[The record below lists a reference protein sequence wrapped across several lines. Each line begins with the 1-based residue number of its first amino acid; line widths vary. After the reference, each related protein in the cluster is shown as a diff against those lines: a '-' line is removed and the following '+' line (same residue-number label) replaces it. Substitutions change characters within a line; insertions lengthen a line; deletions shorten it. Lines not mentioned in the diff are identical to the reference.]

1 MILKL
6 YFQVGNW
13 LGCEGST
20 GYTVEATSGGSSAA
34 GILVEPGYL
43 AEEPL
48 ILSMQPVILPV
59 EPYILVLEAIKVG
72 VTLHLLARRQ
82 ANKAGATG
90 DT

>member
-13 LGCEGST
+13 LGCTWSTVEGS
-20 GYTVEATSGGSSAA
+20 SGGSSAA

-72 VTLHLLARRQ
+72 VTPHLLARRQ

>member
-13 LGCEGST
+13 LELE
-20 GYTVEATSGGSSAA
+20 GYTVGSGGSSGGSSAA

>member
-13 LGCEGST
+13 LGGEELVGVGGS
-20 GYTVEATSGGSSAA
+20 SGGSSAA

-59 EPYILVLEAIKVG
+59 EPYILVLEAIKGG

-82 ANKAGATG
+82 ANMAGATG

>member
-13 LGCEGST
+13 L

-48 ILSMQPVILPV
+48 ILSMQPVILP
-59 EPYILVLEAIKVG
+59 EKPYILVLEAIKVG
-72 VTLHLLARRQ
+72 VSLHLLARRQ
-82 ANKAGATG
+82 AEKATG